1 MKKKLIVGL
10 ILVILLVP
18 VSCAKAPPVPAPAP
32 SPPAPSTMPPPP
44 VPATEGVLIEMHT
57 KTTMAGVARHLTIS
71 VDGSIV
77 FIEERMLRH
86 PTKENPATR
95 TTRTGQLTDAE
106 LSNLLA
112 MVDACLFDVE
122 GKSNARTE
130 IIDTDAISEL
140 TVHYQKRTRIIT
152 ANYQP
157 LHPGIPELSDVPET
171 VRKLYRELRYI
182 IDSRTTQT
190 AEEEITTAEVDQ
202 VLDIRVEPSPGTSLT
217 KGIILDQAI
226 VEVGSLDKPAFNPW
240 NDRHYYVGDRCLLVL
255 GDMRNDTDED
265 LYVDLWAEGFDSGE
279 RQVAWSIS
287 SGTMVGH
294 VQLNMPQQSINSFEI
309 LLNWAEDVQL
319 IKIIAHSYD
328 RMIPSPPESK

>member
-1 MKKKLIVGL
+1 MKRRLIIGL
-10 ILVILLVP
+10 ILVMLLAALLLP
-18 VSCAKAPPVPAPAP
+18 ACAETRSIPAAPLT
-32 SPPAPSTMPPPP
+32 PAPSTMPPPLVP
-44 VPATEGVLIEMHT
+44 VTEGVLIEMHT

-140 TVHYQKRTRIIT
+140 TVHYQKRTRMIT
-152 ANYQP
+152 ADYQP
-157 LHPGIPELSDVPET
+157 LFHLFNPKIPELSDVPET

-182 IDSRTTQT
+182 VDSRTTQT
-190 AEEEITTAEVDQ
+190 AEEEIT
-202 VLDIRVEPSPGTSLT
+202 
-217 KGIILDQAI
+217 KG
-226 VEVGSLDKPAFNPW
+226 G
-240 NDRHYYVGDRCLLVL
+240 
-255 GDMRNDTDED
+255 
-265 LYVDLWAEGFDSGE
+265 
-279 RQVAWSIS
+279 
-287 SGTMVGH
+287 
-294 VQLNMPQQSINSFEI
+294 
-309 LLNWAEDVQL
+309 
-319 IKIIAHSYD
+319 
-328 RMIPSPPESK
+328 

>member
-1 MKKKLIVGL
+1 MKKKLIIGL
-10 ILVILLVP
+10 ILVMLLVP
-18 VSCAKAPPVPAPAP
+18 VSCAPPVPAPAP

-44 VPATEGVLIEMHT
+44 VPVTEGVLIEMHT

-71 VDGSIV
+71 ADGSIV

-95 TTRTGQLTDAE
+95 TTRTGQLTEAE

-140 TVHYQKRTRIIT
+140 TVHYQKRTRMIT
-152 ANYQP
+152 ADYQP
-157 LHPGIPELSDVPET
+157 LFHLFNPKIPELSDVPDT

-190 AEEEITTAEVDQ
+190 AEEEIT
-202 VLDIRVEPSPGTSLT
+202 
-217 KGIILDQAI
+217 KG
-226 VEVGSLDKPAFNPW
+226 G
-240 NDRHYYVGDRCLLVL
+240 
-255 GDMRNDTDED
+255 
-265 LYVDLWAEGFDSGE
+265 
-279 RQVAWSIS
+279 
-287 SGTMVGH
+287 
-294 VQLNMPQQSINSFEI
+294 
-309 LLNWAEDVQL
+309 
-319 IKIIAHSYD
+319 
-328 RMIPSPPESK
+328 